1 MKIYELQR
9 KGTDILKASG
19 IDNAAYD
26 SRALIKYVF
35 DMDETGLIINGSSE
49 AEDDKTEEYL
59 KLVGRRAEHYPLQYL
74 MHSTGFMDYSFYVDE
89 NVLIPRSDT
98 EILVEEVLKYIDR
111 KYVGQSIRILDMCT
125 GSGCI
130 GISCFLERKENGVTD
145 DVTLADISDNALEV
159 AAKNAAILGADVNIV
174 RSDIYEAFSDKSP
187 QERGCVDGNI
197 SERSKEGFDII
208 ISNPPYIRSSVIP
221 TLMEEVKD
229 HEPILALDGDEDGL
243 KFYRR
248 IIEGAPEY
256 LRENGAV
263 FLEIGYDQYEDTRK
277 LLVDAGFGDIK
288 LYKDLAGLDRVVCGR
303 LM

>member
-1 MKIYELQR
+1 MK
-9 KGTDILKASG
+9 
-19 IDNAAYD
+19 
-26 SRALIKYVF
+26 F
-35 DMDETGLIINGSSE
+35 D
-49 AEDDKTEEYL
+49 
-59 KLVGRRAEHYPLQYL
+59 V
-74 MHSTGFMDYSFYVDE
+74 
-89 NVLIPRSDT
+89 
-98 EILVEEVLKYIDR
+98 
-111 KYVGQSIRILDMCT
+111 
-125 GSGCI
+125 
-130 GISCFLERKENGVTD
+130 
-145 DVTLADISDNALEV
+145 
-159 AAKNAAILGADVNIV
+159 
-174 RSDIYEAFSDKSP
+174 
-187 QERGCVDGNI
+187 
-197 SERSKEGFDII
+197 I